1 MKKILFTILV
11 LATLSCQLINAKSEN
26 NELNVKNLEE
36 KCSIIIGKQAN
47 TEKELRKLAEKY
59 KESERSIQNLE
70 LRIGTQWLKIDS
82 LQKVCKSL
90 EGAQSI
96 DREKFN
102 GKIEATDNSVRDNK
116 NKLQNRTL
124 WGFVMIVVLLFIIA
138 VIAFY
143 LKKRIKLGV
152 STIDDVRKAQDA
164 LQVAQSKMQEDSVNL
179 DNQMLALIDK
189 QMSASSV
196 AVSAETDHSLA
207 LKVADEIVRIE
218 LNLSR
223 MDASVKGYKQLSKA
237 VERIKNNFA
246 ANGYEIVD
254 MLGKPYIQGIK
265 AAVTFVTDESLEPNV
280 QVISK
285 IIKPQVNYK
294 QEMIQAAQIEVSQA
308 E

>member
-26 NELNVKNLEE
+26 NEVKVKDLEE

-47 TEKELRKLAEKY
+47 TEKELRKLAERF
-59 KESERSIQNLE
+59 KESERSVQNLE
-70 LRIGTQWLKIDS
+70 VKIGTQWLKIDS
-82 LQKVCKSL
+82 LQKMCKSL
-90 EGAQSI
+90 EDAQSE
-96 DREKFN
+96 DREKIN
-102 GKIEATDNSVRDNK
+102 GKIEATDSSVRENK
-116 NKLQNRTL
+116 DTLKNRTV
-124 WGFVMIVVLLFIIA
+124 WGFIIIVVLLFIIA

-143 LKKRIKLGV
+143 FTKRIRFGV

-164 LQVAQSKMQEDSVNL
+164 LQVAQSKMREDSVKL

-254 MLGKPYIQGIK
+254 MLGKQYIQGMK
-265 AAVTFVTDESLEPNV
+265 TAVTFVTDDSLEPGI
-280 QVISK
+280 QIISK

>member
-26 NELNVKNLEE
+26 NEVNVKNLEE

-164 LQVAQSKMQEDSVNL
+164 LQVAQSKMQEDSVKL
-179 DNQMLALIDK
+179 DNQILALIDK

-223 MDASVKGYKQLSKA
+223 MDVSVKGYKQLSKA